1 MSASSRLAHE
11 QTILRITSP
20 LIHVY
25 TALTKCCWTL
35 ISLIYDLIVCLAH
48 SLNCSFPLSF
58 VHYKPGKPK
67 TSTRA
72 ACIYVCAWGS
82 WWDLNELELEFLRV
96 EPVAFGRRMTLL
108 GCASISNSNRYKCLR
123 FDLLVQ
129 RLKHYFL
136 TLYIFSN
143 NSDRAIFYLQFSL
156 IESIF

>member
-25 TALTKCCWTL
+25 MALTKCWTL
-35 ISLIYDLIVCLAH
+35 ISLIYDLILFLAH
-48 SLNCSFPLSF
+48 GLNCSFPSF
-58 VHYKPGKPK
+58 LRSLQAWQTKNTHED
-67 TSTRA
+67 
-72 ACIYVCAWGS
+72 CLHVCGS
-82 WWDLNELELEFLRV
+82 WWDLNELEFLRV
-96 EPVAFGRRMTLL
+96 EPVALGRRITLL

-129 RLKHYFL
+129 QLKHYFI

-143 NSDRAIFYLQFSL
+143 NSDHTLFYLQFSL
-156 IESIF
+156 IGNVI